1 MKYNEQA
8 YLNCKFG
15 YRLMKKRVQD
25 FTIIDNRQVN
35 TEYYVLELQSDI
47 ALADL
52 KAGQF
57 AELRVD
63 GTSEVLLR
71 RPISFYDVDYKK
83 QTISLL
89 IQEVGKGTRQLA
101 KAKPGDKLNMI
112 YPLGNSFSF
121 DGIKK
126 ALLIGGGVG
135 VAPLLLLGKIL
146 KYNDIEPTFLL
157 GFRNKDYLVDI
168 LSFEKYGN
176 VLLTTDDGSIGEKGT
191 VLDHSMVESGLSG
204 FDKIYTCGPQVMM
217 KAVAKL
223 AEEKG
228 IDCEASLE
236 NTMACGFGACLCC
249 VQQTIH
255 GNLRVCV
262 EGPVFNTNEIIW

>member
-1 MKYNEQA
+1 
-8 YLNCKFG
+8 
-15 YRLMKKRVQD
+15 MKKRVQD
-25 FTIIDNRQVN
+25 FTIINNRQVN
-35 TEYYVLELQSDI
+35 SEYYVLELQSDI
-47 ALADL
+47 VLPEL

-57 AELRVD
+57 AELRID
-63 GTSEVLLR
+63 GSQEVLLR
-71 RPISFYDVDYKK
+71 RPISFYDVDYKN

-89 IQEVGKGTRQLA
+89 IQEVGKGTRKLA
-101 KAKPGDKLNMI
+101 GALPGDKLNMI

-121 DGIKK
+121 DGVNK

-135 VAPLLLLGKIL
+135 VAPLLLLGKVL
-146 KYNDIEPTFLL
+146 RNNNIEPTFLL

-168 LSFEKYGN
+168 PTFEKYGN
-176 VLLTTDDGSIGEKGT
+176 VLITTDDGSIGERGT
-191 VLDHSMVESGLSG
+191 VLDHSIIESGLSG

-223 AEEKG
+223 AKAKG
-228 IDCEASLE
+228 TDCEASLE

-262 EGPVFNTNEIIW
+262 EGPVFNTKEIIW

>member
-1 MKYNEQA
+1 
-8 YLNCKFG
+8 
-15 YRLMKKRVQD
+15 MKKRVQD

-35 TEYYVLELQSDI
+35 SEYYVLELQSDV
-47 ALADL
+47 ALAEL

-57 AELRVD
+57 AELRID
-63 GTSEVLLR
+63 GSSEVLLR
-71 RPISFYDVDYKK
+71 RPISFYDVDYEKR
-83 QTISLL
+83 TISLL
-89 IQEVGKGTRQLA
+89 IQEVGKGTRKLA

-121 DGIKK
+121 EGINK

-146 KYNDIEPTFLL
+146 ISNNIEPTFLL

-168 LSFEKYGN
+168 PSFEKYGS
-176 VLLTTDDGSIGEKGT
+176 VLLTTDDGSLGEKGT
-191 VLDHSMVESGLSG
+191 VLNHSVIEAGLSD

-217 KAVAKL
+217 RAVAKL

-255 GNLRVCV
+255 GNLRVCM
-262 EGPVFNTNEIIW
+262 EGPVFNTKEIIW